1 MNFKQWL
8 FKEDIS
14 LPIKQICSNMD
25 WDNDSIE
32 KLGNDLEILAHMA
45 QEAGNHTKASDI
57 MHAKQILPITKARN
71 VGESYKNLITNGS
84 SRGFLSF
91 SSQGTLNCV
100 LHEDKCDP
108 YVTFDTTIPADKNK
122 SITVERPYEYINYG
136 GSAPLTQAIVQNA
149 IDTQTC
155 IKELIQSSSGPHF
168 SKLVPRNA
176 FSNRGFVI
184 TGAFTFPKLLDWQNL
199 TNAYAYVAL
208 PITGKQTFNPYI
220 NVQHDHPYFKSKDFM
235 EFILNFPE
243 HTKHSEIHNDFEPVG
258 YRPKDLLAI
267 RVGAL
272 SKYGIA
278 ADPV

>member
-155 IKELIQSSSGPHF
+155 IKELIQESSG
-168 SKLVPRNA
+168 SKS
-176 FSNRGFVI
+176 FD
-184 TGAFTFPKLLDWQNL
+184 PKLLDWKNVKGAH
-199 TNAYAYVAL
+199 AYAVL